1 MKQIFVFLAGIVF
14 VSLISAGTATVM
26 TVKLQQPKSVV
37 VKRVDAQRVSQYVID
52 YTKQGYIVKSCSISG
67 TEAYGWSILIFEKY

>member
-1 MKQIFVFLAGIVF
+1 MKHLLTFLAGIVF

-37 VKRVDAQRVSQYVID
+37 IDIVATEDVVSYIRRYV
-52 YTKQGYIVKSCSISG
+52 KQGYVVKTCSAS
-67 TEAYGWSILIFEKY
+67 SSDNRSQLVILEKY